1 LTEPP
6 GTTQAAATD
15 ESDAEAS
22 RWSSPP
28 HSTRT
33 AAAHPQPGMRRCSKC
48 EVIKPVDEFD
58 WKYRKKATD
67 NHGVEIAGGSI
78 SASGG

>member
-1 LTEPP
+1 
-6 GTTQAAATD
+6 
-15 ESDAEAS
+15 
-22 RWSSPP
+22 
-28 HSTRT
+28 
-33 AAAHPQPGMRRCSKC
+33 MRRCSKC